1 MLILILSAAFV
12 LYDGL
17 YLVHCIRLNRYLAAA
32 GTALLMISVTA
43 GTLLLRLNVR

>member
-1 MLILILSAAFV
+1 MLILILSAACV

-17 YLVHCIRLNRYLAAA
+17 YLVHCIKLNRYLAAI

-43 GTLLLRLNVR
+43 GTLLWKLNMR